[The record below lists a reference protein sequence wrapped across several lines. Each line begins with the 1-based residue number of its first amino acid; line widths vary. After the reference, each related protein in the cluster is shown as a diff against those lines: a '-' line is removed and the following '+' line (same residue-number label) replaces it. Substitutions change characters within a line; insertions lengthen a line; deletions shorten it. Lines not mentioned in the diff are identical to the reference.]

1 MLKADEWNQAVQYA
15 GYLVEPNR
23 KEVKQIERTTK
34 EAPFDQLIIEDYDSY
49 AISIISVEGK
59 KIRMQVPYYVRA
71 TEDVEIFD
79 QLFFEDT
86 QFSITANILVDLENG
101 TVTLEEIKGVGY

>member
-1 MLKADEWNQAVQYA
+1 
-15 GYLVEPNR
+15 
-23 KEVKQIERTTK
+23 
-34 EAPFDQLIIEDYDSY
+34 
-49 AISIISVEGK
+49 
-59 KIRMQVPYYVRA
+59 MQVPYYVRA